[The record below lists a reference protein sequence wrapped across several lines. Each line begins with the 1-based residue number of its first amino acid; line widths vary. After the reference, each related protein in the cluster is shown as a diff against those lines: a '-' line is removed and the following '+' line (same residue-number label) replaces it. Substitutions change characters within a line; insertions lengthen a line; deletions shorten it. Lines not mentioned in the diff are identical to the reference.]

1 MAVVQADDV
10 IAQRAQ
16 QQHVVA
22 DAAARDQRRAT
33 DDSAG
38 GVAEGVAAGVALE
51 GRRDQVGALGEQV
64 GEGERRAGAVP
75 GREGLCVEGVPGVV
89 VGGDWLG
96 GEVVAEFGGGGSGHC
111 WGGCVWSVLRRWYV
125 RI

>member
-10 IAQRAQ
+10 VAQRAQ

-22 DAAARDQRRAT
+22 EAAARDQGGAA
-33 DDSAG
+33 DDLAG
-38 GVAEGVAAGVALE
+38 GIAEGVAARVALE

-64 GEGERRAGAVP
+64 GEGEGWAGAVP

-96 GEVVAEFGGGGSGHC
+96 GEVVAELGGGGSGHVC
-111 WGGCVWSVLRRWYV
+111 G
-125 RI
+125 